1 MAKIIEKVRKSLY
14 LDLKLTKLLEKYEPK
29 EAGRIVK
36 ELASY
41 FYYLV
46 FDQAEIFHLGA
57 KQIVET
63 IGKINIG
70 DGTNAYPGDNQV
82 FFNSKSV
89 GDPDEIAAV
98 AKFMADLK
106 VGAFSVHAVNY
117 AEVLKAAKE
126 NCSLYREPGE
136 KTLVFA
142 ETALGSPEFDYVDG
156 ESPFKDRIK
165 RFAQVAKNGGVD
177 GLMVPA
183 EFSHAFKERENT
195 LKGMIKMATNVLLPW
210 EEASEKTKKL
220 GDIKRC
226 LEAGANALLIG
237 GDILFPPENIGTP
250 TQAAD
255 KIYQIVADFHEK
267 NSRDRI

>member
-1 MAKIIEKVRKSLY
+1 MAKIIEMVRKSLY

-36 ELASY
+36 ELAPY

-57 KQIVET
+57 KQIIET

-70 DGTNAYPGDNQV
+70 NGTSYHVGDNQI

-89 GDPDEIAAV
+89 GNPDEIAAV

-117 AEVLKAAKE
+117 AKILKAAKE
-126 NCSLYREPGE
+126 NCLLLENPKE

-142 ETALGSPEFDYVDG
+142 ETALGSPKFDYTDG
-156 ESPFKDRIK
+156 ESPPKDRVK
-165 RFAQVAKNGGVD
+165 RFAQVAKNAGLD

-183 EFSHAFKERENT
+183 EFSHTFKECENA

-210 EEASEKTKKL
+210 EETLEKTKKY
-220 GDIKRC
+220 GEIKRC

-250 TQAAD
+250 TQAAE

-267 NSRDRI
+267 KLPQ